1 MDREANGM
9 PDFLADREGERGLV
23 IGRIARYLDDDLSD
37 ADVRAHGGGYAVVRD
52 VSERELHAGGDV
64 VELEIDDLGRR
75 RQRLGRA

>member
-1 MDREANGM
+1 M

-23 IGRIARYLDDDLSD
+23 IGRVARYLDDDLSD
-37 ADVRAHGGGYAVVRD
+37 ADVPVYGGGYAVAKD

-64 VELEIDDLGRR
+64 VELEIDGLGRR